1 MNFCIVILEN
11 NTEGHYDYSKII
23 FSLENRHSPRETKF
37 YDFLIQDNAV
47 KEHEVIE
54 KLQSFQLVNGKSLK
68 EQVV

>member
-1 MNFCIVILEN
+1 M
-11 NTEGHYDYSKII
+11 II
-23 FSLENRHSPRETKF
+23 QRLFFSLENRHSPRETKF